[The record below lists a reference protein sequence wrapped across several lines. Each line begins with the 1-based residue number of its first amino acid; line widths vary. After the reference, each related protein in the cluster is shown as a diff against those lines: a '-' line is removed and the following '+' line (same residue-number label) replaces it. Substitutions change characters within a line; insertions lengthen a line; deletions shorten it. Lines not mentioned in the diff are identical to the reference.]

1 MANKRHLGLF
11 FGGRSCEHEVSVI
24 SARSVLPAIDRD
36 KYDVSLIGIDHDGH
50 WHLAA
55 DIDALIE
62 DGRVRPTADGRPAP
76 LWMELHAQGNLRA
89 VDGRAGV
96 PGLDVIL
103 SLLHGTLGEDGAMQG
118 VFELADI
125 PYVGC
130 GVAASAVA
138 MDKALA
144 KPLFHAAGIPQV
156 EYAVVNHHQW
166 RQQPEECLDRA
177 ERVST
182 QTRYPLFVKP
192 ANMGSSVGVSKAGDR
207 TRLIAAIE
215 LALRYDSKVVIERA
229 MQHCHEVE
237 CAVLGNL
244 TPAASVAGEIIPGA
258 EFYDYRTKYLD
269 DRSQL
274 IIPANIAPESA
285 AEVQRL
291 ALQAFR
297 AIDGRGMARVDFF
310 VEKDAG
316 RVFLNELNT
325 LPGFTPISMYPRL
338 WAASGVAYGELID
351 RLIELALENH
361 RSKAGLERSAVPV
374 IGN

>member
-1 MANKRHLGLF
+1 MANKHHLGLF

-24 SARSVLPAIDRD
+24 SARSVLPAIDRN

-156 EYAVVNHHQW
+156 EYAVVNHDQW

-274 IIPANIAPESA
+274 IIPANIAPETA

-310 VEKDAG
+310 VEKDTG

-338 WAASGVAYGELID
+338 WSASGVAYGELID

-361 RSKAGLERSAVPV
+361 RAKAGLERSV
-374 IGN
+374 